1 VVGDILSGKLAGR
14 VIDWAGPRRISML
27 EYFEYLVTLDW
38 LRRVGFFARPELWL
52 AGSCLFDL
60 AMGLLT

>member
-1 VVGDILSGKLAGR
+1 
-14 VIDWAGPRRISML
+14 ML